1 MKKLFIAILSLF
13 VLTATVDAQD
23 AKKVVKNAEKALK
36 DFMKKPAENAE
47 TAKAAIATME
57 AGFGTPE
64 KGEPYIKKA
73 ELYMDIADTE
83 EKVQLLNPG
92 YVVAFPEAPVD
103 AFESFEA
110 ALATGD
116 KQKDALKGIEKVMGG
131 INNLGISNFEKKDYD
146 ASFYHY
152 DLVTKAHEILEAN
165 GKESTLSDPAIKS
178 QHYFYTAVAGYYAG
192 RGPEDLNKYLLPL
205 YEEKYDHSFVYE
217 ALFNINKESNP
228 DKAISYLQ
236 EGRAK
241 YPEEKGLLYAEIN
254 YYLAQGNLQEP
265 ISRIK
270 EAIAADPENVS
281 LYTTL
286 GNVYDQLTNDNRDAG
301 NIEEAD
307 KYFNEAFTYFNK
319 ALEINA
325 ENFDATYSLGA
336 LYYNKAA
343 SMTAQINELASDYSA
358 EGTKKYNKMKEE
370 MDGYFGEAL
379 PFFEKAHQINPKD
392 QNTMIALREIYA
404 RQSKFDKVE
413 EMKGKLEAL
422 GG

>member
-13 VLTATVDAQD
+13 VLTATVNAQD

-36 DFMKKPAENAE
+36 DFMKNPAENAE
-47 TAKAAIATME
+47 TAKMAIADLE
-57 AGFGTPE
+57 NDFGTPE

-73 ELYMDIADTE
+73 ELYMEIADAE
-83 EKVQLLNPG
+83 EKTALLNPA
-92 YVVAFPEAPVD
+92 YVSVVPDAPVRAYE
-103 AFESFEA
+103 AFKD
-110 ALATGD
+110 ALAIGD
-116 KQKDALKGIEKVMGG
+116 KEKDALKGIEKVMGG
-131 INNLGISNFEKKDYD
+131 INNIGIINFETKDYD
-146 ASFYHY
+146 GSFVHY
-152 DLVTKAHEILEAN
+152 DLVTQAHETLEAN
-165 GKESTLSDPAIKS
+165 DKESMLSDPAVKS

-192 RGPEDLNKYLLPL
+192 RGPEDLNKYLMPL
-205 YEEKYDHSFVYE
+205 YEENYDHSFLYE
-217 ALFNINKESNP
+217 ALFNINKDSNP
-228 DKAISYLQ
+228 DKAVEYLK
-236 EGRAK
+236 EGRTK

-254 YYLAQGNLQEP
+254 YYLSTGNLEEP
-265 ISRIK
+265 IDRIK
-270 EAIAADPENVS
+270 EAIAADPENIT

-301 NIEEAD
+301 NLEESD

-319 ALEINA
+319 ALEINP

-343 SMTAQINELASDYSA
+343 SMTSEINELASDYSA
-358 EGTKKYNKMKEE
+358 EGTKKYNAMKEE

-379 PFFEKAHQINPKD
+379 PFFEKAHQLEPTD

-413 EMKGKLEAL
+413 EIKGKLEAL

>member
-36 DFMKKPAENAE
+36 DFMKKPTENVDA
-47 TAKAAIATME
+47 AKAAIATLE
-57 AGFGTPE
+57 AEFGTPE

-83 EKVQLLNPG
+83 EKTALLNPA
-92 YVVAFPEAPVD
+92 YVAAFPDAPVS
-103 AFESFEA
+103 AFESYQG

-116 KQKDALKGIEKVMGG
+116 KTKDALKGIEKVMGG
-131 INNLGISNFEKKDYD
+131 LNNIGITKFEEKDYD
-146 ASFYHY
+146 ASFHHY
-152 DLVTKAHEILEAN
+152 NLVTMAHETLAQN
-165 GKESTLSDPAIKS
+165 GMESMLSDPAVQS
-178 QHYFYTAVAGYYAG
+178 QHYFYTSVAGYYAG
-192 RGPEDLNKYLLPL
+192 RGPEDLNKYLMPL

-228 DKAISYLQ
+228 EKAISYLQ
-236 EGRAK
+236 EGRTK

-254 YYLAQGNLQEP
+254 YYLSIGNLEEP

-270 EAIAADPENVS
+270 EAIAADPENIT

-301 NIEEAD
+301 NVEESD

-319 ALEINA
+319 ALEINP

-343 SMTAQINELASDYSA
+343 SMTAQINELANDYSA
-358 EGTKKYNKMKEE
+358 EGTKKYNTMKEE
-370 MDGYFGEAL
+370 MDGYFGEAQ
-379 PFFEKAHQINPKD
+379 PFFEKAHQLEPTD